1 MLTPNPSYV
10 RSLLKYDP
18 LTGNLIWRV
27 TKSATAPAGSI
38 AGSVNAKG
46 HVNIQIDKRMYSAHQ
61 LVFLIHHGV
70 IPDEIDH
77 RNGIKTDNRI
87 DNLRPCTSSQNKGNI
102 GLLRNNRSGYK
113 GVSLNTRS
121 NKWHAQ
127 IKINGKQTYL
137 GRFDDPA
144 DATRAYNTAAIEH
157 FGEFAYLNEIT

>member
-1 MLTPNPSYV
+1 
-10 RSLLKYDP
+10 
-18 LTGNLIWRV
+18 
-27 TKSATAPAGSI
+27 
-38 AGSVNAKG
+38 
-46 HVNIQIDKRMYSAHQ
+46 MYSAHQ